1 MYILQRIFKYSLSF
15 LILTSNAA
23 WSAEAP
29 SGGST
34 PLTDEAA
41 ASRGFSTLYRFRGGA
56 LGNWPRGGVA
66 LDTAG
71 NVYGTT
77 LYGGSCSTCGVI
89 YQLVKPAP
97 GQTAWTYKVL
107 HAFQLG
113 ADGIAPT
120 APLTIKGSAIYGTA
134 SAGANPLCGC
144 GEVFSLTKS
153 GTGWSYKI
161 LHRFNRSQ
169 GTTPIGGVLVA
180 ADGTLYG
187 TASGGGAKQG
197 GVLYK
202 ITPGGTFSVLHNFA
216 KATGSGPQGELIFG
230 KDGAIY
236 GTTFSGGKYNQ
247 GAVFRITTGGAY
259 SVLYHFKGIYQFPP
273 SHDGAQP
280 EGRLALGKDGTI
292 YGTTTFGGN
301 ASGYGTAWS
310 LTPSAG
316 GTWTY
321 AQLYIFGSPSN
332 LPHSGLVIDAAGN
345 LYGTAA
351 GGGAFGSGTLY
362 RLSPPKT
369 GKTWVLTV
377 LRSFKGR
384 NTNGDTPYADIVLK
398 GGALYG
404 TNLTGGMLNLCG
416 NGCGTVFR
424 YGL

>member
-1 MYILQRIFKYSLSF
+1 MYNPQHLITCFLALFILACSPAQSAGVP
-15 LILTSNAA
+15 AA
-23 WSAEAP
+23 GNPPAAEAAK
-29 SGGST
+29 
-34 PLTDEAA
+34 AA
-41 ASRGFSTLYRFRGGA
+41 TGFSTLYRFRGGA
-56 LGNWPRGGVA
+56 LGSWPRGGVA
-66 LDTAG
+66 LDADG
-71 NVYGTT
+71 NIYGTT
-77 LYGGSCSTCGVI
+77 LYNGACSTCGVI
-89 YQLVKPAP
+89 YQLAKPAP

-107 HAFQLG
+107 HAFQPG
-113 ADGIAPT
+113 PDGIAPT
-120 APLTIKGSAIYGTA
+120 APLTIKGSTIYGTA

-144 GEVFSLTKS
+144 GAVFSLTKS

-161 LHRFNRSQ
+161 LHRFNRTQ

-187 TASGGGAKQG
+187 TASGGGAQQG

-236 GTTFSGGKYNQ
+236 GTTFGGGKYNQ
-247 GAVFRITTGGAY
+247 GVVFRITPAGAY

-273 SHDGAQP
+273 SNDGAQP

-292 YGTTTFGGN
+292 YGTTTFGGSP
-301 ASGYGTAWS
+301 SGYGTAWS
-310 LTPSAG
+310 LTPGAG
-316 GTWTY
+316 GTWAY

-351 GGGAFGSGTLY
+351 GGGASGSGTLY

-384 NTNGDTPYADIVLK
+384 DTNGDTPYADIALK

-404 TNLTGGMLNLCG
+404 TNLTGGNVNLCG